1 MNINSQ
7 KKQEKT
13 YKIPIIIIII
23 IISTIIIVSMIFL
36 AYIENLINKSIL
48 SNLEEITRQDAEK
61 LEDRIEEHTKILE
74 TIVKEIEENAKN
86 EQDIFNI
93 YNRHSRNNEFSRIA
107 ILYKNGT
114 TITSDGKT
122 VDLSEETDM
131 FFSSSNVQLSQ
142 SRKSKINNEEINI
155 YSKKMNFYN
164 QEISILLVV
173 DNYKYRNLLSQNIF
187 QGNGIESLIT
197 KEGEII
203 INSKSEQNNGN
214 IFDELKKLNSK
225 ETEKID
231 EMKAEILK
239 KQEGQ
244 VFYHVKDKKHFV
256 SYKKLRIGEWT
267 LMIIVQEDV
276 IAKDLIKLLEI
287 SIWIAVGIIIII
299 TFTTIYIVISNI
311 KKRQKLYQLAY
322 IDPITNLGNYN
333 SYLETIEEKVEIN
346 TKKTLIILDID
357 KFKTFNKKYGHI
369 KGNEL
374 LKRVGEEI
382 KNSVRKTDV
391 VCRLSN
397 DIFGVFL
404 LGDIEVE
411 NITKRLNNKLSRI
424 KIGDIW
430 YNLRIAMGV
439 YVSDLNEKDVQ
450 TMLDKAIMA
459 HNSIK
464 GKYNMTYGVFTE
476 EFEQKLIRQSEIENM
491 MEQAIKNKEFEVYY
505 QPQISTKTKKMEG
518 AEALVRWKKDG
529 EMISP
534 NEFIPI
540 FEKNYFITK
549 LDEYIYERVCENIKE
564 MGKEFSKLLKF
575 SVNVSKESLLE
586 RDFLEKYIKITNK
599 YNVNPNNITI
609 EITERTT
616 VDDSIN
622 MKEILEKI
630 KEKGFSIAIDDFGTG
645 YSSLN
650 ILENLPIDSLKI
662 DKTFID
668 KIGASN
674 EKIEILETIF
684 VISKKLHLTTIAEG
698 VEKIEQVL
706 YLKDMNCDFIQGYF
720 YSKPLDFTAFKKYT
734 KENQ

>member
-1 MNINSQ
+1 M
-7 KKQEKT
+7 
-13 YKIPIIIIII
+13 
-23 IISTIIIVSMIFL
+23 
-36 AYIENLINKSIL
+36 
-48 SNLEEITRQDAEK
+48 
-61 LEDRIEEHTKILE
+61 
-74 TIVKEIEENAKN
+74 
-86 EQDIFNI
+86 
-93 YNRHSRNNEFSRIA
+93 
-107 ILYKNGT
+107 
-114 TITSDGKT
+114 
-122 VDLSEETDM
+122 
-131 FFSSSNVQLSQ
+131 
-142 SRKSKINNEEINI
+142 
-155 YSKKMNFYN
+155 
-164 QEISILLVV
+164 
-173 DNYKYRNLLSQNIF
+173 
-187 QGNGIESLIT
+187 
-197 KEGEII
+197 
-203 INSKSEQNNGN
+203 
-214 IFDELKKLNSK
+214 
-225 ETEKID
+225 
-231 EMKAEILK
+231 
-239 KQEGQ
+239 
-244 VFYHVKDKKHFV
+244 
-256 SYKKLRIGEWT
+256 
-267 LMIIVQEDV
+267 
-276 IAKDLIKLLEI
+276 
-287 SIWIAVGIIIII
+287 
-299 TFTTIYIVISNI
+299 
-311 KKRQKLYQLAY
+311 
-322 IDPITNLGNYN
+322 
-333 SYLETIEEKVEIN
+333 
-346 TKKTLIILDID
+346 
-357 KFKTFNKKYGHI
+357 
-369 KGNEL
+369 
-374 LKRVGEEI
+374 
-382 KNSVRKTDV
+382 
-391 VCRLSN
+391 
-397 DIFGVFL
+397 
-404 LGDIEVE
+404 
-411 NITKRLNNKLSRI
+411 
-424 KIGDIW
+424 
-430 YNLRIAMGV
+430 RIAMGV

-464 GKYNMTYGVFTE
+464 GKYNITYGVFTE